1 MKDDGSPVN
10 LDDLADRVAGLVF
23 RRMDKF
29 IATLEKLVRENA
41 LLQARAASLEEMLE
55 DLSNAARDHGVN
67 VRVTRYE
74 IEQGDVDDDL
84 LVDDS
89 DDDGDAPN

>member
-1 MKDDGSPVN
+1 MKNDGPVVD
-10 LDDLADRVAGLVF
+10 LDDLAERVAGRVF

-29 IATLEKLVRENA
+29 VATLEKLVRENA

-55 DLSNAARDHGVN
+55 DLSNAARDHGMN
-67 VRVTRYE
+67 IRVTRYE
-74 IEQGDVDDDL
+74 VEQSDVDDDL

-89 DDDGDAPN
+89 DDDAGPN